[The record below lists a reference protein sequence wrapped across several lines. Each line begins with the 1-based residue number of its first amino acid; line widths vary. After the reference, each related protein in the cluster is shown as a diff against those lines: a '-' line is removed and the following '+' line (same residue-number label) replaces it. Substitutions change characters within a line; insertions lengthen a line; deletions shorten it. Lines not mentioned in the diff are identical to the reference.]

1 MGSFYVSLLLVTVVL
16 IAIVKIADRRKKT
29 NCAEDILAD
38 LAAIEELLSIIP
50 TKSVIKGDG
59 FEHIKWK
66 NRSYH
71 SLLIYRTLAHKYD
84 RISLMDNSRSPQII
98 ATYDVTKS
106 KWMFV
111 DSVEDMREFVS
122 KFRSV
127 F

>member
-1 MGSFYVSLLLVTVVL
+1 MGYFDITLLLVTVVL
-16 IAIVKIADRRKKT
+16 IAIVKIAGRRKKT
-29 NCAEDILAD
+29 GCAEDILAD
-38 LAAIEELLSIIP
+38 LEAIEELLSIIP

-66 NRSYH
+66 SRSYH

-84 RISLMDNSRSPQII
+84 RISLMDNSHSPQII

>member
-1 MGSFYVSLLLVTVVL
+1 METIITTLFVLTVLLILV
-16 IAIVKIADRRKKT
+16 VKFAYKRKQILR
-29 NCAEDILAD
+29 AEDILAD

-84 RISLMDNSRSPQII
+84 RISLMDNSRSPQVI

-111 DSVEDMREFVS
+111 DNVEDMREFVS